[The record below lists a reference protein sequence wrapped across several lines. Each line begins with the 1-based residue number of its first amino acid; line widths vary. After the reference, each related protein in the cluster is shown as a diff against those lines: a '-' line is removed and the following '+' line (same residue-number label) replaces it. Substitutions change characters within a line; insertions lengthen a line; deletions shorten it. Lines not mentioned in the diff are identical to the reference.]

1 MTEKEKEI
9 VEVVIKVTQS
19 NGKEIY
25 DVIGRR
31 SNYIEITAPD
41 ISTIQKE
48 LEKVVGF
55 CKVLDVYKRQL

>member
-41 ISTIQKE
+41 I
-48 LEKVVGF
+48 
-55 CKVLDVYKRQL
+55 